1 MVPSVASGSPRTSH
15 IVRSGPGELAARRRG
30 PRRSRLTCL
39 LAPLFLQTSS
49 AQYAAVASAATGFGG
64 GAGGV
69 AGGLAGDVGAVLPVT
84 PEASVAASAPS
95 PNAAALGPNVL
106 RPHVNGFDL
115 ISGGAVGEP
124 VMLATINGGVRCSG
138 GDGLEPPG
146 YLLEGQVSLE
156 DCASIANGEP
166 HVKGF
171 RWGRPDGLDSDLYSM
186 LAKSEVPQQIDFERL
201 FPSGATGGFHCFIY
215 MYDESDH
222 NISDDGASGAP
233 EFEWT
238 DEATRLKHFDTH
250 SHRKEMSAMH
260 MLSGGSKVCLQ
271 RWSVSRFMKPWDS
284 SFWLCYVP
292 ETEQATC
299 AKDVQAWHVGGQ
311 IFTAVC
317 LTLCGVLA
325 WIMHTQ
331 KHFMTCVNW
340 VARFILYNEVALIVC
355 HYLVNNRLDREGW
368 TFYAVAI
375 ILVIAG
381 GNVCVL
387 PHLLLTQCQATKPLA
402 ALFLFVVAYSPV
414 VFLDGLSYQSS
425 LRLIMDHEPM
435 LLGMLGFAIELLKL
449 TFCCAPEEGEETL
462 QKGSLIEPR
471 DYMPMYQQ

>member
-1 MVPSVASGSPRTSH
+1 MVPSVVSRSPRTSD

-30 PRRSRLTCL
+30 SRRSRLSCL
-39 LAPLFLQTSS
+39 LAPLLLQTS
-49 AQYAAVASAATGFGG
+49 AQYAAVASAAAAFGG

-69 AGGLAGDVGAVLPVT
+69 AGGLAGDVGAVLPVM
-84 PEASVAASAPS
+84 PKASVAA
-95 PNAAALGPNVL
+95 AAALGPNVL

-124 VMLATINGGVRCSG
+124 VMLASINGGVRCPG
-138 GDGLEPPG
+138 GDGMESPG
-146 YLLEGQVSLE
+146 YLLEGQVSIE

-171 RWGRPDGLDSDLYSM
+171 RWGRPDGLDLDFYST
-186 LAKSEVPQQIDFERL
+186 LAKSDVPQQIDFERL
-201 FPSGATGGFHCFIY
+201 FPSGATGGFQCFIY
-215 MYDESDH
+215 MYDENDH
-222 NISDDGASGAP
+222 SVNDDGASGAP
-233 EFEWT
+233 DFKWT
-238 DEATRLKHFDTH
+238 DEATRLRHFVAHAHGKT
-250 SHRKEMSAMH
+250 MSAIH
-260 MLSGGSKVCLQ
+260 NGGSKVCLQ

-299 AKDVQAWHVGGQ
+299 AKDLEAWHVGGQ

-355 HYLVNNRLDREGW
+355 QYLVNNRMDMEGS

-375 ILVIAG
+375 ILVIVG

-414 VFLDGLSYQSS
+414 IFLDGLSYQSS
-425 LRLIMDHEPM
+425 LRLVMDHEPM
-435 LLGMLGFAIELLKL
+435 LLGLLGFAIELLKL

-471 DYMPMYQQ
+471 DYIPMYQE